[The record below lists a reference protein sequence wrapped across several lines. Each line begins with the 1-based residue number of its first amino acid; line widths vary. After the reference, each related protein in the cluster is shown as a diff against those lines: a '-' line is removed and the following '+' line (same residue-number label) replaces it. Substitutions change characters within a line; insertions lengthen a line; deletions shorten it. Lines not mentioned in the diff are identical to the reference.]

1 MRYNACMMLR
11 LIKYIVVLTLAAT
24 TSAGAQE
31 GARFAQQ
38 IRSAIVCD
46 GAGETPPAF
55 TNTSCEMR
63 DLDKINPQGKI
74 IWIGVGVD
82 LPDSFVTSE
91 KPLALYI
98 GALASSEIY
107 WNGELVASNG
117 VVGASKALEISGKL
131 DAAFFIPPR
140 LLKVGPND
148 LAIRMS
154 SFNNPI
160 LVRTP
165 FHYLYT
171 VSAQTTTAPLAYFY
185 VPALLTIGAFVLA
198 AVYFG
203 LLWLTDRENS
213 GAIFIALM
221 ALFAGTQLFAESLRG
236 FAAYDYPWQ
245 IWRLIA
251 VALCAAGFSLAMIL
265 YITQRFQPDRWK
277 IYLTVVLALM
287 PIAIIAPGFDAKA
300 LVSLLLPV
308 IVGFTAVVGPARRNQ
323 KGARLAAAALV
334 GFVALIILDGQNFL
348 DRNFYLA
355 AGGLT
360 VVFFADQAR
369 TMRAIKAAKEDI
381 GRRAEQMELE
391 LLRRKIAP
399 HFLMNTLNALA
410 EWVESDPKTGVKMID
425 AFAEELRLLAHM
437 SSREFVPLADE
448 IALCRRH
455 LEVMSYRVDRAFSLQ
470 THDIDE
476 RLRVPPGVIHT
487 LVENAFTHGQ
497 FADGAEFTLQQ
508 IQAGNRITL
517 KFTAPP
523 AAASRMKTKDQGG
536 EGFAYIKKRMATAFG
551 HTASFSSG
559 ADGEGRWVST
569 LSFDGAAP

>member
-1 MRYNACMMLR
+1 MLMR
-11 LIKYIVVLTLAAT
+11 LIKYLALLFLAAT
-24 TSAGAQE
+24 TPAGAQDDA
-31 GARFAQQ
+31 GFAQQ
-38 IRSAIVCD
+38 IRSAIVCES
-46 GAGETPPAF
+46 AGTMPPAF
-55 TNTSCEMR
+55 ANPSCEAR
-63 DLDKINPQGKI
+63 DADDINPQGKV
-74 IWIGVGVD
+74 IWAGAEID
-82 LPDSFVTSE
+82 LPDDFIQSE
-91 KPLALYI
+91 KPLVVHI

-107 WNGELVASNG
+107 WNGELIASNG
-117 VVGASKALEISGKL
+117 TVGGSIALEKSGKL

-140 LLKVGPND
+140 LLNVGPND

-154 SFNNPI
+154 SFHNFIP
-160 LVRTP
+160 VRGP
-165 FHYLYT
+165 FHYLYI
-171 VSAQTTTAPLAYFY
+171 VSAETTTAPLAFYY

-203 LLWLTDRENS
+203 VLWLTDRDNN

-221 ALFAGTQLFAESLRG
+221 ALFAGTQLFVESLRG
-236 FAAYDYPWQ
+236 FVAYDYPWQ

-277 IYLTVVLALM
+277 TYLTVVLALT
-287 PIAIIAPGFDAKA
+287 PIAIFAPGFDSKA
-300 LVSLLLPV
+300 LVSLLLPALV
-308 IVGFTAVVGPARRNQ
+308 ALVAVVGPARRNQ
-323 KGARLAAAALV
+323 KGARLAGAALI

-348 DRNFYLA
+348 DRTFYLA

-369 TMRAIKAAKEDI
+369 TMRAIKAAKEEI

-448 IALCRRH
+448 VALCRRH

-476 RLRVPPGVIHT
+476 RLRIPPGVIHT

-497 FADGAEFTLQQ
+497 FADGAEFTLHQM
-508 IQAGNRITL
+508 QAGNQTTL
-517 KFTAPP
+517 KFTTPS
-523 AAASRMKTKDQGG
+523 AATSRMKTKDLGG
-536 EGFAYIKKRMATAFG
+536 EGFAYIRKRMATAFG
-551 HTASFSSG
+551 DTASFSSAAD
-559 ADGEGRWVST
+559 ADGGWVSI